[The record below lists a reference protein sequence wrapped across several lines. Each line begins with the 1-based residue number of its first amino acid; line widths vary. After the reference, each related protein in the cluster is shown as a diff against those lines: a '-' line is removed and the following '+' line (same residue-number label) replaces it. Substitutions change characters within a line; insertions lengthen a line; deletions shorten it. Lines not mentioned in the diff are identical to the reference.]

1 MPTLHTLFRWISD
14 RARMAPDSVAIE
26 DRGVRTTYG
35 ELYARSGA
43 TADALAGAG
52 YGRGDRIVTISGNS
66 ADQIVLFFACARL
79 GIALVP
85 LMWRLTA
92 FELACQITHADPQLV
107 VLEEEYA
114 ALGARALRLLGSPEV
129 TAVRGTTLDGPVPH
143 TSFAGLTAP
152 PERTA
157 AEPPSQGPAL
167 DDDVML
173 ILFTSGSSGLPK
185 AVQLTQSNCFWNNL
199 SFSRTLPMTDAD
211 VVLTVLPQF
220 HSGGWNVQTLLAFW
234 VGATV
239 VLERTFDAGRL
250 LHLIE
255 TRGVTTLMGVPT
267 TYQLLADHADF
278 DTTDLTSLGTV
289 VVGGGPMPVPLLEI
303 YHARG
308 VQLCQG
314 YGLTEASPNVL
325 CLPACYA
332 VTKVGSAGK
341 PYPHVDCAIAD
352 PDTHELLE
360 GEATGE
366 LLVGGPGVFPGYF
379 RDREATARAR
389 HGEWLLTGDLVH
401 RDADGFHFIVDRL
414 KDMYISGGENV
425 SPTEVEATLRLH
437 EAVDQ
442 VAVIGVPDDRWGE
455 VGKAFV
461 VRAAGADADEA
472 TLRLFCAERLAK
484 FKVPRWI
491 EFVDALPYNA
501 MNKIR
506 RYSLREGDSRGPDG
520 SSRGPNPTDGD
531 Q

>member
-1 MPTLHTLFRWISD
+1 MTPELHTLFRWISD
-14 RARMAPDSVAIE
+14 RARLAPDSVAIE
-26 DRGVRTTYG
+26 DRGVQVSYAQ
-35 ELYARSGA
+35 LYARSRA
-43 TADALAGAG
+43 TADALTSAG
-52 YGRGDRIVTISGNS
+52 YGRGDRIATISGNS
-66 ADQIVLFFACARL
+66 ADQVVLFFACARL

-114 ALGARALRLLGSPEV
+114 DLGGRALKLLGSPEIK
-129 TAVRGTTLDGPVPH
+129 AVRGTSLDRRVPH
-143 TSFAGLTAP
+143 TSFAGLTTP
-152 PERTA
+152 PERLA
-157 AEPPSQGPAL
+157 AEPLLDGPAR
-167 DDDVML
+167 DDDVIL

-199 SFSRTLPMTDAD
+199 AFSRTIPMTDAD

-239 VLERTFDAGRL
+239 VLERAFDAGRL

-255 TRGVTTLMGVPT
+255 ARGVTTLMGVPT
-267 TYQLLADHADF
+267 TYQLLADHPDF
-278 DTTDLTSLGTV
+278 VTTDLTSLGTV
-289 VVGGGPMPVPLLEI
+289 VVGGGPMPVPLLET

-325 CLPACYA
+325 CLPARYA
-332 VTKVGSAGK
+332 VAKAGSAGK

-352 PDTHELLE
+352 PETHELLE

-366 LLVGGPGVFPGYF
+366 LLVAGPGVFPGYF
-379 RDREATARAR
+379 RDPAATAKAR
-389 HGEWLLTGDLVH
+389 HGDWLLTGDLVH

-414 KDMYISGGENV
+414 KDMFISGGENV
-425 SPTEVEATLRLH
+425 SPTEIEATLRLH
-437 EAVDQ
+437 EAVAE
-442 VAVIGVPDDRWGE
+442 VAVIGVSDERWGE

-461 VRAAGADADEA
+461 VRSQGTEVDEA
-472 TLRLFCAERLAK
+472 ALRRHCAERLAK

-506 RYSLREGDSRGPDG
+506 RFSLRDAETPDSSPA
-520 SSRGPNPTDGD
+520 DGD
-531 Q
+531 E